1 MPIANTLTYRFKDP
15 NANTNSED
23 TWIPVWTFNQG
34 NNGKVI
40 LNKDKVELDC
50 DSLTNIGSLI
60 NQITQ
65 DNGSFWKLVSGPND
79 RQNGTPGYVPSG
91 KNNNFLYINKNG
103 EAEWILPYYNK
114 ITYSVSS
121 TSISVGEAYTN
132 IENYNNNSEN
142 NVKQPNFISR
152 NGQSS
157 TDHILNLNNFLYDL
171 SINLTPTS
179 TWENISSTEN
189 PMSS

>member
-1 MPIANTLTYRFKDP
+1 MPLTNTLTYKFKNP
-15 NANTNSED
+15 NTNSED

-40 LNKDKVELDC
+40 LNKNKVELDC

-65 DNGSFWKLVSGPND
+65 ESPNNESFWTLVSGPNVEEGST
-79 RQNGTPGYVPSG
+79 GTSGYVPLG
-91 KNNNFLYINKNG
+91 KNNNFLYINNKG

-114 ITYSVSS
+114 ITYSANSRR
-121 TSISVGEAYTN
+121 TSIRDAYIN

-142 NVKQPNFISR
+142 NIKQSNFISR

-157 TDHILNLNNFLYDL
+157 TDHVLNLDNFLYDV
-171 SINLTPTS
+171 SINLIPISEWT
-179 TWENISSTEN
+179 NISAT
-189 PMSS
+189 PL